1 MKLHEEKQLFADA
14 INAASRPKNEG
25 GLGIKSIFIE
35 KDYWI
40 SRSLK
45 LMAEGDTDGKAVFKG
60 GTSLSKAYGIGARFS
75 EDIDVAIAEAWTLN
89 GNQLK
94 NLIRRTAKNMTA
106 GLEDIVL
113 PGVTSKGS
121 HYHKAFYAYPRAVAI
136 EQVGAIKAGQLLV
149 EINSFANPYPS
160 QKCTLSSFLTDFIIQ
175 SGNENLIEQYEMQPF
190 EVTVLDKRRT
200 LTEKLV
206 SLLRCSLA
214 NNPMP
219 ELSSKIR
226 HFYDLYFLL
235 HDTETYTYLQSED
248 FKVDLKDLFDH
259 DQQEFEKPDGWQS
272 KAMNDSPLLTDFH
285 EVWNNL
291 KSQYLRELPDLA
303 YQEIPTAEEIEDGL
317 ITILSTIEQQSV

>member
-1 MKLHEEKQLFADA
+1 MKLHENKQLFADA
-14 INAASRPKNEG
+14 INAASRPKSEG

-40 SRSLK
+40 CRSLK
-45 LMAEGDTDGKAVFKG
+45 LMAEGDKEGKAVFKG

-75 EDIDVAIAEAWTLN
+75 EDIDVAIAEAWTLS

-94 NLIRRTAKNMTA
+94 NLIRRIAKNMTA
-106 GLEDIVL
+106 DLDEIYI
-113 PGVTSKGS
+113 PGITSKGS
-121 HYHKAFYAYPRAVAI
+121 HYHKAFYAYPKAVAT
-136 EQVGAIKAGQLLV
+136 EQVGAIKAGQILV

-160 QKCTLSSFLTDFIIQ
+160 QKRTLSCFLTDFIVQ
-175 SGNENLIEQYEMQPF
+175 SGNEGLIEEYEMQPF

-214 NNPMP
+214 DNPMP
-219 ELSSKIR
+219 ELLAKIR

-235 HDTETYTYLQSED
+235 HDSETHTYLQSED
-248 FKVDLKDLFDH
+248 FKADLKALFDH
-259 DQQEFEKPDGWQS
+259 DQQEFEKPDGWQG
-272 KAMNDSPLLTDFH
+272 KTMGDSPLLTDFH

-291 KSQYLRELPDLA
+291 QSLYLRELPDLA
-303 YQEIPTAEEIEDGL
+303 YQEIPSTTEIEDSL
-317 ITILSTIEQQSV
+317 ITILSTIQ

>member
-1 MKLHEEKQLFADA
+1 MRLHENKQLFSDA
-14 INAASRPKNEG
+14 INAASRPKSEG

-40 SRSLK
+40 CRSLK
-45 LMAEGDTDGKAVFKG
+45 LMAEGDKEGKAVFKG
-60 GTSLSKAYGIGARFS
+60 GTSLSKTYGIGARFS
-75 EDIDVAIAEAWTLN
+75 EDIDVAIAEAWTLS

-94 NLIRRTAKNMTA
+94 NLIRHTAKNMTA
-106 GLEDIVL
+106 GLEEIVI

-121 HYHKAFYAYPRAVAI
+121 HYHKAFYAYPRAVAT

-160 QKCTLSSFLTDFIIQ
+160 QKCTLSSFLTDFIVQ
-175 SGNENLIEQYEMQPF
+175 SGNESLIEEYEMQPF

-214 NNPMP
+214 NNPLP
-219 ELSSKIR
+219 ELAAKIR

-235 HDTETYTYLQSED
+235 HDTETHIYLQGEE
-248 FKVDLKDLFDH
+248 FKADLKALFDH
-259 DQQEFEKPDGWQS
+259 DQQEFEKPDGWQDKKMS
-272 KAMNDSPLLTDFH
+272 DSPLLTEFH
-285 EVWNNL
+285 EVWKNL
-291 KSQYLRELPDLA
+291 QALYLRELPDLS
-303 YQEIPTAEEIEDGL
+303 YQEIPSAEEIEDSL
-317 ITILSTIEQQSV
+317 ITILSAIK